1 MWFTHQLLVFICLF
15 DRSTDLFDRI
25 QTFISFKGIS
35 LCSHQNYLLDYIL
48 ITLSSFP
55 DSTRLGVSL
64 EHLHSDASQVAFT
77 IPSSVDGGETS
88 FAQTSLKV
96 LLTQHQPQKLEVFDC
111 FNVSTCFT
119 TFLKSMCVVGF
130 LRLAANWQRNVTKSD
145 SEKRFT
151 YCISASYSISAIF
164 GLKTHHWSFTNETWY
179 DLTNSPQAS

>member
-88 FAQTSLKV
+88 FAQTSLEV
-96 LLTQHQPQKLEVFDC
+96 LLTEHQPQKLEVFDC
-111 FNVSTCFT
+111 FNISTCFT
-119 TFLKSMCVVGF
+119 TFFKEYQYLCCWLFKACCQLSKKCH
-130 LRLAANWQRNVTKSD
+130 K
-145 SEKRFT
+145 K
-151 YCISASYSISAIF
+151 
-164 GLKTHHWSFTNETWY
+164 
-179 DLTNSPQAS
+179 

>member
-119 TFLKSMCVVGF
+119 TFFKEYVCCWLFKACCQ
-130 LRLAANWQRNVTKSD
+130 L
-145 SEKRFT
+145 SEK
-151 YCISASYSISAIF
+151 CH
-164 GLKTHHWSFTNETWY
+164 KK
-179 DLTNSPQAS
+179 